1 MRYSTGDCNFLLSQ
15 AKERFEEIKP
25 SWLEVGRW
33 GAPDRTRWL
42 DSRTSPQRK
51 NQHIAD
57 PTHTL
62 ALRSYVAGFLEG
74 NTSASRPWFRHGH
87 KDKEIN
93 RFPAN
98 RMFFDKLSRLCLD
111 KLGNGSNFYNAAAF
125 FYRDYGVFNTG
136 AHFIEE
142 LPNGRLH
149 FHTLTPGSYYILNNH
164 LGVADILVR
173 EFTLTVKAL
182 IDKYGDKKA
191 TGKIRWSNFSKTV
204 KDLYDN
210 NRMGHKINVINI
222 VKPNPY
228 FNPNEAVGGEN
239 RQWVSIHY
247 EAGAGSGN
255 TYAESMDYIVA
266 GQNMGD
272 SENTFLRIAYSK
284 RKPFIVG
291 RSQSSDNYEYGE
303 TGPTVDALGIIR
315 SLTKKAIN
323 KDIALEQMVSPTL
336 QGPANLKKTYRTNQ
350 PNKYLPMD
358 PTALRDGGAK
368 RVFEIN
374 PAIGA
379 LIQDTTDLRQ
389 IVDKIYY
396 ADFLLFLSKNPK
408 TRTATEAAAIVN
420 EQQLVIGPNLQSLN
434 STYNVPIVDFITEY
448 TLDTDPSL
456 GEVPESLRGEMINT
470 DFISVFAQAQRAAD
484 LPQIERYMA
493 MVTQVGQ
500 VNPAIWQK
508 ANVDELADIYA
519 DRLYLPAGLNRDQAT
534 VDADRE
540 KAQAMAQRQQKIEEL
555 TQMAGAQKDLSAA
568 KQQK

>member
-1 MRYSTGDCNFLLSQ
+1 MGRYNTGDCNFVLGQ
-15 AKERFEEIKP
+15 AREQFEQIKS

-33 GAPDRTRWL
+33 AAPDRTRWL
-42 DSRTSPQRK
+42 DGQGNAHRR
-51 NQHIAD
+51 NQHIFD
-57 PTHTL
+57 PTHLL

-87 KDKEIN
+87 KDKEVN
-93 RFPAN
+93 RHPTN
-98 RMFFDKLSRLCLD
+98 REFFDKLTRRCFET
-111 KLGNGSNFYNAAAF
+111 LGSSSNFYNAAAF

-142 LPNGRLH
+142 LPNRRLH
-149 FHTLTPGSYYILNNH
+149 FHTLTPGSYYILNNS
-164 LGVADILVR
+164 LGEADVLVR
-173 EFTLTVKAL
+173 EFTLSVKAL
-182 IDKYGDKKA
+182 VDKYGLKNE
-191 TGKIRWSNFSKTV
+191 TGKVRWDNFSKTV

-210 NRMGHKINVINI
+210 NRLTHKINVVNI
-222 VKPNPY
+222 VKKNPY
-228 FNPNEAVGGEN
+228 FNPAEAIGGEN
-239 RQWVSIHY
+239 RQWVSVHY
-247 EAGAGSGN
+247 EAGSGSGT
-255 TYAESMDYIVA
+255 TYAESMDYIIG
-266 GQNMGD
+266 GQPSGED
-272 SENTFLRIAYSK
+272 KFLRIAYSK

-291 RSQSSDNYEYGE
+291 KSQSSDNYEYGE
-303 TGPTVDALGIIR
+303 TGPTVDALGIVR
-315 SLTKKAIN
+315 SLSKKAIH
-323 KDIALEQMVSPTL
+323 KDIALEQMVSPTV
-336 QGPANLKKTYRTNQ
+336 QGPASLKKTYRTNQ
-350 PNKYLPMD
+350 PNRYLPID
-358 PTALRDGGAK
+358 PTALRDGGVK
-368 RVFEIN
+368 RVFE
-374 PAIGA
+374 
-379 LIQDTTDLRQ
+379 

-434 STYNVPIVDFITEY
+434 STYNVPLVDYITDY
-448 TLDTDPSL
+448 VLDTDPTL
-456 GEVPESLRGEMINT
+456 GEVPDGLKGQLINT
-470 DFISVFAQAQRAAD
+470 DFISVFAQAQKAAD

-493 MVTQVGQ
+493 MITQVGQ
-500 VNPAIWQK
+500 VNPTIWQK